1 MMRSGLII
9 LALIF
14 SMPQAS
20 LAEPVPENAM
30 KAAYLYNFAL
40 FTEWPVHTE
49 TINICISSGD
59 GLAYAFNGI
68 EGKNIRGMTMNV
80 VRLTGMQNV
89 SGCQILYLGEAD
101 RSRIQDFLG
110 RIGNA
115 PVLTVTDVDGL
126 LEQGI
131 MIGMFENNRRLAV
144 EVNLEASKR
153 AGLVISS
160 KLLRLARRVY

>member
-1 MMRSGLII
+1 MMRYGLII

-14 SMPQAS
+14 GLPQAS
-20 LAEPVPENAM
+20 VADPVPENAM

-40 FTEWPVHTE
+40 FTEWPAHTGA
-49 TINICISSGD
+49 INICIPSGD
-59 GLAYAFNGI
+59 GLAYAFDGI
-68 EGKNIRGMTMNV
+68 EGKTVRGKPLNV
-80 VRLTGMQNV
+80 VRLTGVQ
-89 SGCQILYLGEAD
+89 SISECQILYLGEAD

-110 RIGNA
+110 RIGSA

-126 LEQGI
+126 LEQGV

-153 AGLVISS
+153 AGLAISS

>member
-1 MMRSGLII
+1 MRYGLVI

-14 SMPQAS
+14 GMPQAS
-20 LAEPVPENAM
+20 MAEPVPENAM

-40 FTEWPVHTE
+40 FTVWPAHTDA
-49 TINICISSGD
+49 INVCIPSGD
-59 GLAYAFNGI
+59 SLAYAFDGI
-68 EGKNIRGMTMNV
+68 DGKNIRGMPLNV
-80 VRLTGMQNV
+80 VRLTGVQNV
-89 SGCQILYLGEAD
+89 SGCQILFLGEAD

-144 EVNLEASKR
+144 EVNLEASRR
-153 AGLVISS
+153 AGLAISS